1 MSSRDLVDEARRYVQ
16 AHIGAF
22 HEKRLNSLRNLEL
35 KQILKRKNPY
45 LFRAKNILVASDLIR
60 LLLEAH
66 LSSQEE
72 TLFGEFLEGLAI
84 HVCNQTFAGKKSA
97 FPSIDLEFSKESVY
111 YIVSIKSGPN
121 WGNADQIRKM
131 RENFREAA
139 DKIRQ
144 QQSGIE
150 VVAINGCC
158 YGQDANPDKGDYWKL
173 CGQAFWSFISNGE
186 EELYKHIIEPLG
198 FEARERNEAFQQA
211 YAEIINAFTADF
223 ISDFCDGR
231 GAINWDKLI
240 EFNSSQLTI
249 RERKKKY
256 HI

>member
-1 MSSRDLVDEARRYVQ
+1 MSSNELIVEAKQYVQ
-16 AHIGAF
+16 ANIGTF

-35 KQILKRKNPY
+35 RQILKRKNPY
-45 LFRAKNILVASDLIR
+45 LFRAKNILVAAELVR

-84 HVCNQTFAGKKSA
+84 GVCSKTFNGWKSS
-97 FPSIDLEFSKESVY
+97 FPSIDLEFRKGNFH

-131 RENFREAA
+131 RENFREAS

-144 QQSGIE
+144 QTPDVE
-150 VVAINGCC
+150 VIAVNGCC
-158 YGQDANPDKGDYWKL
+158 YGQEANPDKGDYWKL

-186 EELYKHIIEPLG
+186 EELYKQIIEPLG

-211 YAEIINAFTADF
+211 YAEIINTLTAEF
-223 ISDFCDGR
+223 IRDFCNDQ
-231 GAINWDKLI
+231 GAIDWDKLV
-240 EFNSSQLTI
+240 EFNSSRQVVN
-249 RERKKKY
+249 ERRRKY
-256 HI
+256 QA

>member
-1 MSSRDLVDEARRYVQ
+1 MSSNELIVEAKQYVQ
-16 AHIGAF
+16 ANIGTF

-35 KQILKRKNPY
+35 RQILKRKNPY
-45 LFRAKNILVASDLIR
+45 LFRAKNILVAAELVR

-84 HVCNQTFAGKKSA
+84 RVCSKTFNGWKSS
-97 FPSIDLEFSKESVY
+97 FPSIDLEFRKDNFH

-131 RENFREAA
+131 RENFREAS

-144 QQSGIE
+144 QTPDVE
-150 VVAINGCC
+150 VIAVNGCC
-158 YGQDANPDKGDYWKL
+158 YGQEANPDKGDYWKL

-186 EELYKHIIEPLG
+186 EELYKQIIEPLG

-211 YAEIINAFTADF
+211 YAEIINTLTAEF
-223 ISDFCDGR
+223 IRDFCNKQ
-231 GAINWDKLI
+231 GAIDWDKLI
-240 EFNSSQLTI
+240 EFNSSRQVVN
-249 RERKKKY
+249 ERRRKY
-256 HI
+256 QA